1 MKLAWV
7 RNRGMH
13 GAGSKKMWF
22 CSHLLAQVP
31 TPLVLLSQALQAA
44 LQRVKSTQIN
54 ARKKDLFRL
63 YLVQNMCLPPLRN
76 PRLLCKLKSSSI
88 ALTLQGSSLGT
99 ENECTWTCY
108 LHCTHNTH
116 STLLRSV
123 CLSLYLQRSYQTHT
137 CWGSWSLPT
146 PTMLWFCDPGRTRH
160 FGIAKWDL
168 CALY

>member
-7 RNRGMH
+7 CNRGMH

-44 LQRVKSTQIN
+44 LQRVKSTQIK

-76 PRLLCKLKSSSI
+76 PRLLCKLKSLSI

-99 ENECTWTCY
+99 ENECTWTRY

-123 CLSLYLQRSYQTHT
+123 CLSLYLQRSYLWCPGTHVLRILVPSNPYNAVIL
-137 CWGSWSLPT
+137 WSWPY
-146 PTMLWFCDPGRTRH
+146 PAF
-160 FGIAKWDL
+160 WDS
-168 CALY
+168 